1 MSNDDLPF
9 ETEPGVEGEDAPPPA
24 APARRRP
31 NPWVVALLLLA
42 AAVLIYLFI
51 KWVSPDPSGL
61 DTGPAEA
68 SDSADGSDTPSSTTG
83 AAPASPAQDL
93 TAPNP
98 MTTSSVPPTAGPS
111 GPADNGAQDSSAL
124 IGGYTPSPH

>member
-9 ETEPGVEGEDAPPPA
+9 ETESGVEGEDAPPPA

-68 SDSADGSDTPSSTTG
+68 SDSADGSAATSATAG
-83 AAPASPAQDL
+83 APPPAPAQDL

-98 MTTSSVPPTAGPS
+98 MTTSSVPPSADTS
-111 GPADNGAQDSSAL
+111 GPADKSAQDSSAL
-124 IGGYTPSPH
+124 IGGYTPN